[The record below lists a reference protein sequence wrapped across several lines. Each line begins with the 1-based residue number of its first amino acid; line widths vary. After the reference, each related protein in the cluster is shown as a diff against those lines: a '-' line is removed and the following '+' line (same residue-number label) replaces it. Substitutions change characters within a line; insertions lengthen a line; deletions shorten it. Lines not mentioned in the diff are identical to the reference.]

1 LFMDIGNFLKQ
12 KNSKIIAIS
21 IGALI
26 LFLLVFKAGVFVGY
40 KKASFSYKW
49 GENYHRN
56 FAGPREGF
64 FGDLKRG
71 FGDKDFIDAHGIFGT
86 IIKIDGNIIL
96 IKGKDNVETAVLVSD
111 TTVIRR
117 GRETIKPADLKTDN
131 HIVIIGSPTE
141 QGQIDA
147 KLIRLF

>member
-1 LFMDIGNFLKQ
+1 MDIGNFLKQ

-117 GRETIKPADLKTDN
+117 GRETIKPADLKTDDR
-131 HIVIIGSPTE
+131 IVIIGSPND
-141 QGQIDA
+141 QGQIEA

>member
-1 LFMDIGNFLKQ
+1 MDIGNFLKQ

>member
-1 LFMDIGNFLKQ
+1 MFMDIGNFLKQ

-26 LFLLVFKAGVFVGY
+26 LFLLCFKAGVFVGY

>member
-1 LFMDIGNFLKQ
+1 MDINNFLKQ
-12 KNSKIIAIS
+12 KGFKIIALAV
-21 IGALI
+21 GAVI
-26 LFLLVFKAGVFVGY
+26 LLLLVFSTGVKVGTLKAHY
-40 KKASFSYKW
+40 SYKW
-49 GENYHRN
+49 AENYHRN

-96 IKGKDNVETAVLVSD
+96 IKGKDNVESAVLVSD

>member
-1 LFMDIGNFLKQ
+1 MDIGNFLKQ

-111 TTVIRR
+111 TTVISP

>member
-1 LFMDIGNFLKQ
+1 MFMDIGNFLKQ

>member
-1 LFMDIGNFLKQ
+1 M
-12 KNSKIIAIS
+12 
-21 IGALI
+21 
-26 LFLLVFKAGVFVGY
+26 
-40 KKASFSYKW
+40 
-49 GENYHRN
+49 
-56 FAGPREGF
+56 
-64 FGDLKRG
+64 
-71 FGDKDFIDAHGIFGT
+71 
-86 IIKIDGNIIL
+86 
-96 IKGKDNVETAVLVSD
+96 ETAVLVSD

>member
-1 LFMDIGNFLKQ
+1 MDIIKKFNVKALVVV
-12 KNSKIIAIS
+12 
-21 IGALI
+21 GAVI
-26 LFLLVFKAGVFVGY
+26 LLLLVFKVGVFVGY

-64 FGDLKRG
+64 FGDLKCVL
-71 FGDKDFIDAHGIFGT
+71 GDKDFIDAHCIFGT

-96 IKGKDNVETAVLVSD
+96 IKGKDNVESAVLVSN

-117 GRETIKPADLKTDN
+117 GRKTIKPADLKTDD
-131 HIVIIGSPTE
+131 HIVIIGSPND
-141 QGQIDA
+141 QGQIEA
-147 KLIRLF
+147 RLIRLF